1 MGETM
6 VTTREAEVTANTPQ
20 QALSIIRGVIDVVPQ
35 AAIVTGSGVSVL
47 QDLVDARTFS
57 FQQIFGIAPTVQ
69 GHSGELVIGKLPE
82 NEAVTLAV
90 FRGRYHVYEGHD
102 WSVVTLPTRTLIE
115 WGVPELILT
124 NAAGG
129 INPVFDVGDLMVMTG
144 FRDLIS
150 EKWRGG
156 LIESL
161 KKFPK
166 ECRNELSERIFLAG
180 MRLSKMDKEFR
191 PLKNGIYAGF
201 TGPSYETLA
210 EIDMMRRMGCDA
222 VAMST
227 VPELLTA
234 AESSLTA
241 AAISIITNVW
251 KEDVVIGGHEEVLE
265 ASKAA
270 SRRLDKLFRYLLSG
284 RK

>member
-1 MGETM
+1 LKLDDTKLHA
-6 VTTREAEVTANTPQ
+6 RTPE
-20 QALSIIRGVIDVVPQ
+20 QAIATIRSIVDVVPST
-35 AAIVTGSGVSVL
+35 AIVLGSGVTAL
-47 QDLVDARTFS
+47 NDLIDAHSFS
-57 FQQIFGIAPTVQ
+57 FQEVFGVAPTVA
-69 GHSGELVIGKLPE
+69 GHAGTLTIGKLPE
-82 NEAVTLAV
+82 NESVTVAV

-102 WSVVTLPTRTLIE
+102 WSVVTLPTRTLVE

-129 INPVFDVGDLMVMTG
+129 INPTFQVGDLMVMTG

-166 ECRNELSERIFLAG
+166 ECRNELSERVFLAG
-180 MRLSKMDKEFR
+180 MRLSRIDSEFR
-191 PLKNGIYAGF
+191 ALKNGIYAGF

-234 AESSLTA
+234 AESNLKA
-241 AAISIITNVW
+241 AAISVITNVW
-251 KEDVVIGGHEEVLE
+251 NDQTVIGGHEEVLE

-270 SRRLDKLFRYLLSG
+270 SRRLDKLFRYLVSG

>member
-1 MGETM
+1 MKVE
-6 VTTREAEVTANTPQ
+6 EARAQAKTPE
-20 QALSIIRGVIDVVPQ
+20 QALGVIKSAVHVVPQ
-35 AAIVTGSGVSVL
+35 AAVILGSGITVL
-47 QDLVDARTFS
+47 KDLIDEYVFPYEE
-57 FQQIFGIAPTVQ
+57 IFGIAPGVS
-69 GHSGELVIGKLPE
+69 GHAGALVVGKLPE
-82 NEAVTLAV
+82 NEDVTLAV

-102 WSVVTLPTRTLIE
+102 WSTVTLPTRTVAA

-124 NAAGG
+124 NASGG
-129 INPVFDVGDLMVMTG
+129 INPSFNIGDLMVMTG

-156 LIESL
+156 LIDAL
-161 KKFPK
+161 KTFPK
-166 ECRNELSERIFLAG
+166 ECRNQLSEKVFLTG
-180 MRLSKMDKEFR
+180 MRLARLDKEFI

-210 EIDMMRRMGCDA
+210 EIEMVRNLGCDA

-227 VPELLTA
+227 VPELLA
-234 AESSLTA
+234 ASELKLPA
-241 AAISIITNVW
+241 AAISVITNVW
-251 KEDVVIGGHEEVLE
+251 NESTSIHGHEEVLA

-270 SRRLDKLFRYLLSG
+270 SNRLDKLFRYLFSG

>member
-1 MGETM
+1 VKVQETSQAKT
-6 VTTREAEVTANTPQ
+6 VE
-20 QALSIIRGVIDVVPQ
+20 QALGVIRSVIDVVPQ
-35 AAIVTGSGVSVL
+35 AAIILGSGVTVL
-47 QDLVDARTFS
+47 HDLVDPHVFPYEEV
-57 FQQIFGIAPTVQ
+57 FGIAPGVA
-69 GHSGELVIGKLPE
+69 GHAGALVVGKLPE

-102 WSVVTLPTRTLIE
+102 WSVVTLPTRTVAQ

-129 INPVFDVGDLMVMTG
+129 VSPNFDIGDLMVMTG

-156 LIESL
+156 LIDAL
-161 KKFPK
+161 KTFPK
-166 ECRNELSERIFLAG
+166 ESRNELSERIFLAG
-180 MRLSKMDKEFR
+180 MRLARLDKEFI

-210 EIDMMRRMGCDA
+210 EIDMVRGMGCDA

-234 AESSLTA
+234 SELKLQA
-241 AAISIITNVW
+241 AAISVITNVW
-251 KEDVVIGGHEEVLE
+251 NENTSIHGHEEVLA

-270 SRRLDKLFRYLLSG
+270 SVRLDKLFRYLFSG

>member
-1 MGETM
+1 MKLDEPKLQ
-6 VTTREAEVTANTPQ
+6 AKTPE
-20 QALSIIRGVIDVVPQ
+20 QALSIIRSVVDVVPQ
-35 AAIVTGSGVSVL
+35 YAVVLGSGVSAL
-47 QDLVDARTFS
+47 NDLVDAHTFS
-57 FQQIFGIAPTVQ
+57 YKDVFGVAPTVE
-69 GHSGELVIGKLPE
+69 GHAGNLVVGKLPE
-82 NEAVTLAV
+82 NEAITVAV
-90 FRGRYHVYEGHD
+90 FRGRFHVYEGHD
-102 WSVVTLPTRTLIE
+102 WPVVTLPTRTLVE

-129 INPVFDVGDLMVMTG
+129 INPTFKVGDLMVMTG

-156 LIESL
+156 LIDAL
-161 KKFPK
+161 KTFPR
-166 ECRNELSERIFLAG
+166 ECRNELSERVFLAG
-180 MRLSKMDKEFR
+180 MRLAALDKEFR

-210 EIDMMRRMGCDA
+210 EIDMARRMGCDA

-234 AESSLTA
+234 AETGLKA
-241 AAISIITNVW
+241 AAISAITNVW
-251 KEDVVIGGHEEVLE
+251 SDDTVMGGHEEVLE
-265 ASKAA
+265 ASKG
-270 SRRLDKLFRYLLSG
+270 SSKRLDKLFRYLLSG